1 MTLPERIGKYAIERM
16 IGRGGMSVV
25 YEGIDPEIKRA
36 VALKVVEKMQLEE
49 RERNIILTRFK
60 YEAQAAGR
68 LIHQSIVTIFEY
80 GEDERSAYIAMEL
93 VRGDSV
99 HELLLREPQPA
110 LERVRDVVLPLLDA
124 LEYSHDNGV
133 IHRDIKPSNILIG
146 ENGRIKVT
154 DFGIARIESS
164 ALTQYGLVVGTPFY
178 MSPEQCMGEDTDT
191 RTDIYSAGV
200 IAYELLT
207 GRRPFPGKGSNA
219 SVMREVLDHVA
230 PNPSEFNAQLTGQ
243 MDYVIQKALAKKPE
257 DRYQTAR
264 EFAEDF
270 RLAIDDALG
279 PGTRVRSAPT
289 TIETPVPSSPIAAD
303 MLSMARRLRLPNVDG
318 YEAPASPSAP
328 QSARAPGNAPM
339 RIPMAPPAEAS
350 AAESAESPKARILFV
365 DDEERILNALKSI
378 FRNKYHVFTATSGDQ
393 AFEFLKRFRV
403 HLVVSDQRMPGMPGV
418 ELLRHAKELSP
429 TTVRILLTGYS
440 DLASI
445 VGSINE
451 GEVYRFINKP
461 WNNQDIQAI
470 VGDAVA
476 IGMELADTSVS
487 IAAPPEKMNEAIVVV
502 DPSGGYHR
510 AVNELFGDAYK
521 ILQVAALAD
530 ALTLMQT
537 REVAVIIADIGTGHG
552 DDTAGFKLLKQEHP
566 EILSIVL
573 TDASDSELVIEL
585 INQAQI
591 FRFVN
596 KPVNYGLLKSHVQAA
611 LSKYI
616 AFKEAPELVK
626 QHKVAAPASLRAS
639 NLGRALLDR
648 IKRLRGFLPAFK

>member
-1 MTLPERIGKYAIERM
+1 MNNPDRIGKYTIERM

-25 YEGIDPEIKRA
+25 YQGVDPEIKRE
-36 VALKVVEKMQLEE
+36 VALKVVEKILLEE
-49 RERNIILTRFK
+49 RERHIILTRFK

-68 LIHQSIVTIFEY
+68 LIHPSIVTIFEY
-80 GEDERSAYIAMEL
+80 GEDEKNAYIAMEL

-99 HELLLREPQPA
+99 HELLLRDPQPA

-124 LEYSHDNGV
+124 LEYSHDKGV

-146 ENGRIKVT
+146 ERDKIKVT

-230 PNPSEFNAQLTGQ
+230 ANPSEFNARLTGQ

-270 RLAIDDALG
+270 RLAIEDSLG
-279 PGTRVRSAPT
+279 TGTRVSAAPT
-289 TIETPVPSSPIAAD
+289 VETPLPSGVSAD
-303 MLSMARRLRLPNVDG
+303 MLSMARRLRLPTGEGLD
-318 YEAPASPSAP
+318 ASPPVATP
-328 QSARAPGNAPM
+328 AAARPTGVAAPM
-339 RIPMAPPAEAS
+339 RIPMAPPAD
-350 AAESAESPKARILFV
+350 AAVPELAESPKARILFV

-470 VGDAVA
+470 VADAVA
-476 IGMELADTSVS
+476 IGMELADTTVAM
-487 IAAPPEKMNEAIVVV
+487 AAAPEKMSEAIVVV
-502 DPSGGYHR
+502 DPAGSYHR
-510 AVNELFGDAYK
+510 AVRELFGDAYT
-521 ILQVAALAD
+521 IAQVASLAD
-530 ALTLMQT
+530 ALTMMQT
-537 REVAVIIADIGTGHG
+537 REVAVIIADIGAAHG
-552 DDTAGFKLLKQEHP
+552 DDTAAFKLLKQEHP

-611 LSKYI
+611 LSKYL
-616 AFKEAPELVK
+616 AFKEAPQLVK
-626 QHKVAAPASLRAS
+626 QHRVSSPASLRAS
-639 NLGRALLDR
+639 NLGRSLLDKIR
-648 IKRLRGFLPAFK
+648 RLRGFLPVFK

>member
-1 MTLPERIGKYAIERM
+1 MTIPERIGKYTIERM

-25 YEGIDPEIKRA
+25 YQALDPEIMRA
-36 VALKVVEKMQLEE
+36 VALKVVEKILLEE
-49 RERNIILTRFK
+49 RERHIILTRFK

-68 LIHQSIVTIFEY
+68 LIHPNIVTIFDY
-80 GEDERSAYIAMEL
+80 GEDERGAFIAMEL
-93 VRGDSV
+93 IRGDSV
-99 HELLLREPQPA
+99 HELLLREPQPT
-110 LERVRDVVLPLLDA
+110 LERVRDVVMPLLDA
-124 LEYSHDNGV
+124 LEYSHDKGV
-133 IHRDIKPSNILIG
+133 IHRDIKPSNILLG
-146 ENGRIKVT
+146 ENDKIKVT

-230 PNPSEFNAQLTGQ
+230 PNPSEFNARLTGQ
-243 MDYVIQKALAKKPE
+243 MDYVVQKALAKKPE

-270 RLAIDDALG
+270 RLAIEDSLG
-279 PGTRVRSAPT
+279 SGTRATSAPT
-289 TIETPVPSSPIAAD
+289 TVETPLPGGVSAD

-318 YEAPASPSAP
+318 GDAPPPPAPAI
-328 QSARAPGNAPM
+328 ARAPGIAPM
-339 RIPMAPPAEAS
+339 RIPIAPPADA
-350 AAESAESPKARILFV
+350 AAETAEAPKARILFV

-378 FRNKYHVFTATSGDQ
+378 FRSKYHVFTATSGDQ

-470 VGDAVA
+470 VSDAVA
-476 IGMELADTSVS
+476 IGMELADTTVS
-487 IAAPPEKMNEAIVVV
+487 AAAPPEKMDEAIVVV
-502 DPSGGYHR
+502 DPSRSYHR
-510 AVNELFGDAYK
+510 AVQELFGETYK
-521 ILQVAALAD
+521 ILQVATLAD
-530 ALTLMQT
+530 ALVTMQT
-537 REVAVIIADIGTGHG
+537 REVAVIIADIGAAHG
-552 DDTAGFKLLKQEHP
+552 DDTAAFKLLKQEHP
-566 EILSIVL
+566 QILSIVL

-585 INQAQI
+585 INEAQI

-596 KPVNYGLLKSHVQAA
+596 KPVNYSLLKGHVQSA

-616 AFKEAPELVK
+616 AFKEAPQLVK
-626 QHKVAAPASLRAS
+626 QHRVASPPALRAS
-639 NLGRALLDR
+639 NLGRTLLDK
-648 IKRLRGFLPAFK
+648 IKRLRGFLPVFK

>member
-1 MTLPERIGKYAIERM
+1 MALPEKIGKYTIERL

-25 YEGIDPEIKRA
+25 YQGRDPEIQRQ
-36 VALKVVEKMQLEE
+36 VALKVVEKTLLEE
-49 RERNIILTRFK
+49 NERHIILTRFK

-68 LIHQSIVTIFEY
+68 LIHPRIVTIFEY
-80 GEDERSAYIAMEL
+80 GEDEVNAFIAMEL

-124 LEYSHDNGV
+124 LEYSHDQGV

-146 ENGRIKVT
+146 ENDQIKVS

-178 MSPEQCMGEDTDT
+178 MSPEQCMGEDTDA

-219 SVMREVLDHVA
+219 SVMREVLDHTA
-230 PNPSEFNAQLTGQ
+230 PNVSEFRPNLTGQ
-243 MDYVIQKALAKKPE
+243 MDYVIQKVLAKNTE
-257 DRYQTAR
+257 DRYQTAL
-264 EFAEDF
+264 EFADDF
-270 RLAIDDALG
+270 RLAIDDCLRSGSRIA
-279 PGTRVRSAPT
+279 SAPST
-289 TIETPVPSSPIAAD
+289 VEALQPSIAAD
-303 MLSMARRLRLPNVDG
+303 MLAMARKLRLPNVGDVD
-318 YEAPASPSAP
+318 APALPAAAP
-328 QSARAPGNAPM
+328 AV
-339 RIPMAPPAEAS
+339 RIPVVQSVERVESEAQ
-350 AAESAESPKARILFV
+350 ENQKARILFV

-378 FRNKYHVFTATSGDQ
+378 FRSKYHVFTATSGDQ

-403 HLVVSDQRMPGMPGV
+403 HLVVSDQRMPGMLGV
-418 ELLRHAKELSP
+418 ELLRRAKELSP

-461 WNNQDIQAI
+461 WNNQDIQTI
-470 VGDAVA
+470 VADAVA
-476 IGMELADTSVS
+476 IGIELADTAVS
-487 IAAPPEKMNEAIVVV
+487 AAAPPGKMDEAIVVI
-502 DPSGGYHR
+502 DPTASYHR
-510 AVNELFGDAYK
+510 AVNELFGDTYT
-521 ILQVAALAD
+521 ILQVATLAD
-530 ALTLMQT
+530 ALSTMQS
-537 REVAVIIADIGTGHG
+537 REVAVIIADIGAAQS
-552 DDTAGFKLLKQEHP
+552 DDTAAFKLLKQEHP

-573 TDASDSELVIEL
+573 TDASDSELVIDL

-596 KPVNYGLLKSHVQAA
+596 KPVNYKLLKGHIESA
-611 LSKYI
+611 LTRYI
-616 AFKEAPELVK
+616 AFKQAPQLVK
-626 QHKVAAPASLRAS
+626 QHQVSRSENLRAS
-639 NLGRALLDR
+639 NIGRALLDKM
-648 IKRLRGFLPAFK
+648 KRLRSFLPAFK

>member
-1 MTLPERIGKYAIERM
+1 MALPERIGKYTIERM

-25 YEGIDPEIKRA
+25 YQALDPEIKRE
-36 VALKVVEKMQLEE
+36 VALKVVEKMLLEE
-49 RERNIILTRFK
+49 RERHIILTRFK

-68 LIHQSIVTIFEY
+68 LIHPNIVTIFEY
-80 GEDERSAYIAMEL
+80 GEDEKSAFIVMEL
-93 VRGDSV
+93 IRGDSV
-99 HELLLREPQPA
+99 HELMLREAQPA
-110 LERVRDVVLPLLDA
+110 LERVRNVVMPLLDA
-124 LEYSHDNGV
+124 LEYSHDKGV

-146 ENGRIKVT
+146 ENDRIKVT

-207 GRRPFPGKGSNA
+207 ARRPFPGKGSNA
-219 SVMREVLDHVA
+219 SVMREVLDQIA
-230 PNPSEFNAQLTGQ
+230 PNPSEFNERLTGQ

-270 RLAIDDALG
+270 RLAIEDALG
-279 PGTRVRSAPT
+279 PGTRLISAPT
-289 TIETPVPSSPIAAD
+289 TIETPPAPLVASD
-303 MLSMARRLRLPNVDG
+303 MLSMARRLKLPNVEG
-318 YEAPASPSAP
+318 PEPGPPAVAV
-328 QSARAPGNAPM
+328 ARAPGNAPM
-339 RIPMAPPAEAS
+339 RSPLAPPAESGAKDT
-350 AAESAESPKARILFV
+350 AESPRARILFV

-378 FRNKYHVFTATSGDQ
+378 FRSKYHVFTATSGDQ

-418 ELLRHAKELSP
+418 ELLRRAKELSP

-461 WNNQDIQAI
+461 WNNQEIQA
-470 VGDAVA
+470 VVADAVA
-476 IGMELADTSVS
+476 IGIELADTTVS
-487 IAAPPEKMNEAIVVV
+487 GAAAPEKMSEAILVV
-502 DPSGGYHR
+502 DPGRSYFR
-510 AVNELFGDAYK
+510 AVQELFGETYK
-521 ILQVAALAD
+521 ILQVATLGDALA
-530 ALTLMQT
+530 AMQAQ
-537 REVAVIIADIGTGHG
+537 EVAVIIADIGAAPGE
-552 DDTAGFKLLKQEHP
+552 DTAAFKLLKQEHP

-611 LSKYI
+611 LARYAS
-616 AFKEAPELVK
+616 FKEAPQLVK
-626 QHKVAAPASLRAS
+626 QHRVSSPASLRAS

>member
-1 MTLPERIGKYAIERM
+1 MTLPQRIGKYTIERM

-25 YEGIDPEIKRA
+25 YQGIDPQIKRD
-36 VALKVVEKMQLEE
+36 VALKVVEKMLLEE
-49 RERNIILTRFK
+49 RERHIVLTRFK

-68 LIHQSIVTIFEY
+68 LIHPHIVTIFEY
-80 GEDERSAYIAMEL
+80 GEDETSAYIAMEL

-99 HELLLREPQPA
+99 HELLLREPQPT
-110 LERVRDVVLPLLDA
+110 LERVGGVVMPLLDA
-124 LEYSHDNGV
+124 LEYSHDRGV

-146 ENGRIKVT
+146 ENDQIKVT

-207 GRRPFPGKGSNA
+207 GRRPFAGKGSNA
-219 SVMREVLDHVA
+219 SVMREVLDNVA
-230 PNPSEFNAQLTGQ
+230 ANPSEYNSTLTGQ
-243 MDYVIQKALAKKPE
+243 MDYVIQKALAKKAD

-270 RLAIDDALG
+270 RMAIEDALG
-279 PGTRVRSAPT
+279 TGTRAVSAPT
-289 TIETPVPSSPIAAD
+289 TVETPQPPLIAAD
-303 MLSMARRLRLPNVDG
+303 MLSMARRLRLPNADG
-318 YEAPASPSAP
+318 QETPGGAP
-328 QSARAPGNAPM
+328 QARSPAIAAPK
-339 RIPMAPPAEAS
+339 RIPIAPPAEP
-350 AAESAESPKARILFV
+350 AAPEEAQKARILFV
-365 DDEERILNALKSI
+365 DDEERILTALKSI

-418 ELLRHAKELSP
+418 ELLRRAKELSP

-461 WNNQDIQAI
+461 WNNQDIQA
-470 VGDAVA
+470 VVADAVA
-476 IGMELADTSVS
+476 IGMELADTTVS
-487 IAAPPEKMNEAIVVV
+487 AQAAPEKMDEAIVVV
-502 DPSGGYHR
+502 DPGRSYQR
-510 AVNELFGDAYK
+510 AVQEFFGDAYH
-521 ILQVAALAD
+521 ILQVATLAD

-537 REVAVIIADIGTGHG
+537 REVAVIISDIGAAHG
-552 DDTAGFKLLKQEHP
+552 DDTAAFKLLKQEHP
-566 EILSIVL
+566 EILSIVI

-596 KPVNYGLLKSHVQAA
+596 KPVNYGLLKAHVQAA
-611 LSKYI
+611 LGKYL
-616 AFKEAPELVK
+616 AFKEAPQLVK
-626 QHKVAAPASLRAS
+626 QHRVSTPASLRAS
-639 NLGRALLDR
+639 NLGRSLLDR
-648 IKRLRGFLPAFK
+648 IKRLRGFLPVFK